1 MELSLPARF
10 ERQAILYPSRT
21 ALGSGV
27 WQPTY
32 EELNAAANRLA
43 WCLLSHGGARGDRI
57 AVLMRHDTPL
67 IAAVLAVLKG
77 GRTVVVLNPTDP
89 PARLGQVLD
98 DAAPVLIVTDAAN
111 RQLAEHVAGEGRRV
125 VCSEVRSSD
134 SRSGNPKVDVLPDD
148 LAFLVY
154 TSGSTGRPKG
164 VMRTHRCAL
173 RYARVANLAM
183 GPLFGERI
191 ALLGS
196 LSAGQG
202 VSTTWCALLNGATL
216 CPFPTMEKGVAGLA
230 GWLHEHKITVYMS
243 SASVFRHLM
252 KTLKGGERFPRMRI
266 VRLGSE
272 PVTSDDFRAFQ
283 EHFADGC
290 TLIIAL
296 SSSETGSVTQLR
308 LGRNARVDPGRLPV
322 GRPVEG
328 VELLLLDEDGREVA
342 QGETGEMV
350 IRSRYLSPGYWRNP
364 QLTAQR
370 FAGNGALRTFS
381 SGDLACIA
389 SDGLFRFMGRK
400 DARVKVRGY
409 RIEPSEIEETL
420 LAQPGVRGA
429 VVCADFRPTD
439 DALLVAYVT
448 AQPDGA
454 PSAESLPK
462 RPSVDASAAHD
473 TWRICLPGQLS
484 DHA

>member
-1 MELSLPARF
+1 
-10 ERQAILYPSRT
+10 
-21 ALGSGV
+21 
-27 WQPTY
+27 
-32 EELNAAANRLA
+32 
-43 WCLLSHGGARGDRI
+43 
-57 AVLMRHDTPL
+57 
-67 IAAVLAVLKG
+67 
-77 GRTVVVLNPTDP
+77 
-89 PARLGQVLD
+89 
-98 DAAPVLIVTDAAN
+98 
-111 RQLAEHVAGEGRRV
+111 
-125 VCSEVRSSD
+125 
-134 SRSGNPKVDVLPDD
+134 
-148 LAFLVY
+148 
-154 TSGSTGRPKG
+154 
-164 VMRTHRCAL
+164 
-173 RYARVANLAM
+173 
-183 GPLFGERI
+183 
-191 ALLGS
+191 
-196 LSAGQG
+196 
-202 VSTTWCALLNGATL
+202 
-216 CPFPTMEKGVAGLA
+216 MEKGVAGLA

-389 SDGLFRFMGRK
+389 SDGLFRFMGARTLGSRSGAIASSPRRSRK
-400 DARVKVRGY
+400 
-409 RIEPSEIEETL
+409 PSWPNPACGERWFAPIF
-420 LAQPGVRGA
+420 
-429 VVCADFRPTD
+429 DRPTM
-439 DALLVAYVT
+439 
-448 AQPDGA
+448 PC
-454 PSAESLPK
+454 SLRMSP
-462 RPSVDASAAHD
+462 RAGRR
-473 TWRICLPGQLS
+473 TRLPNRFETPFGRRFRCT
-484 DHA
+484 